1 MMALLLSGLWEAE
14 PVGYRLALVV
24 WVAAW
29 AQWLCLA
36 LDYQVYTLP
45 KALVSQ
51 VVVVERVAH
60 RVSVAARV
68 VLAQAVYR
76 LAQVA
81 CRLAL
86 VELPAVL
93 VEVSGTWK
101 RHNLG
106 RTPGRV

>member
-1 MMALLLSGLWEAE
+1 MMAILLSGLWEAE
-14 PVGYRLALVV
+14 PVVYKLALVAL
-24 WVAAW
+24 VAAW
-29 AQWLCLA
+29 VQWLCLV

-68 VLAQAVYR
+68 ALAQAVYR
-76 LAQVA
+76 SVQVV
-81 CRLAL
+81 CSLAL
-86 VELPAVL
+86 VESPAVL
-93 VEVSGTWK
+93 VALSGSWK

-106 RTPGRV
+106 RTPAR